1 MKLILLVFLF
11 YNSVASS
18 TPATPGPGWIGCVFT
33 PDAPCSY
40 TRTMTCK
47 ALATKEDDSYLRE
60 LVKGTLVNAVNNLSR
75 LSEHYMR
82 YNEAPQ
88 NSSIAACNV
97 GNI

>member
-47 ALATKEDDSYLRE
+47 ALATKEDSANPDINKLATSD
-60 LVKGTLVNAVNNLSR
+60 KSFATLV
-75 LSEHYMR
+75 
-82 YNEAPQ
+82 
-88 NSSIAACNV
+88 AADFDEDA
-97 GNI
+97 